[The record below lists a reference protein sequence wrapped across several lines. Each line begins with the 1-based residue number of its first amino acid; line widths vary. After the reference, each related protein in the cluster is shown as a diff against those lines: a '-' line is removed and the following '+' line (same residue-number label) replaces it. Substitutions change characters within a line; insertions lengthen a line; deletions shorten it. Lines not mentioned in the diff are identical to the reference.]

1 MLQGCGHGQ
10 RQNPRRHHCRG
21 GEGEQ
26 IVPWTL
32 AIREGLDVRAFA
44 GIMMP
49 YPVYSEIGKR
59 AALEFSGLRWA
70 ITGVRRILRRFGLG

>member
-1 MLQGCGHGQ
+1 
-10 RQNPRRHHCRG
+10 
-21 GEGEQ
+21 
-26 IVPWTL
+26 
-32 AIREGLDVRAFA
+32 
-44 GIMMP
+44 MMP